1 MFVTSTDFNIP
12 PLVIPNLQ
20 GSGPINSFNAY
31 VEREEEKILKSLLG
45 VTLYNSF
52 IEGLDTDY
60 PDEVWLKL
68 RDGDTYIIDG
78 KTYEWVGMK
87 KALVPYIFAMWT
99 RDNYRRQSGVGTV
112 KGKAENA
119 TVVNPKFEIAT
130 AYNDFSH
137 LVGNCHDKKNTLYGY
152 LSVMGGLGTF
162 DGSFDDSFDTFDQY
176 FDFVFND
183 PGRMNTMNI

>member
-1 MFVTSTDFNIP
+1 MFVTSTDFDIP
-12 PLVIPNLQ
+12 PLVIPNLA
-20 GSGPINSFNAY
+20 GAGPINSFNAY
-31 VEREEEKILKSLLG
+31 VVREEEKILKSLFG

-78 KTYEWVGMK
+78 KTYEWVGLNK
-87 KALVPYIFAMWT
+87 TLVPFIFAMWT
-99 RDNYRRQSGVGTV
+99 RDNYHRQSGVGTV

-119 TVVNPKFEIAT
+119 KVVNPGREIAI
-130 AYNDFSH
+130 AYNEFSH
-137 LVGNCHDKKNTLYGY
+137 YVGNCHDRKNTLYGY

-162 DGSFDDSFDTFDQY
+162 DGTFDDSFDTFDQY
-176 FDFVFND
+176 FDFVFKD